1 MGVKKTETTLPEN
14 DVRFAWMKAPHIQR
28 IINALNFA
36 DQNTARFVGG
46 CVRDSLLGAAPND
59 IDIATKLT
67 PDEVNSAL
75 SKAGLRSAPTGI
87 DHGTITAIADHVGVE
102 VTTLRSDVSTDG
114 RRATVAFTT
123 DWEIDAGRRD
133 FTVNAL
139 YASADG
145 KLFDYYE
152 GLDDLNAKK
161 VRFIGDPHSR
171 IKEDYL
177 RILRFFRFSARFA
190 ENFDASGLTACA
202 AERDGLGQ
210 LSAERIGDE
219 FSKILELES
228 PAAAIEKM
236 NECGILSEIWPTVA
250 DIAAFGR
257 LKQISP
263 GSSAALG
270 LAALWGEQGDG
281 VRARLR
287 LPNAVETRRGSAIKN
302 AKLIL
307 PTMTENS
314 AKAML
319 YRLGVE
325 AWRDACDLAMARG
338 ADRAEIVT
346 IRNLP
351 DRWEAPVFPISGK
364 DIIAAGVPKG
374 PLVARTLKA
383 VESKWIDAGFPSAAH
398 VNAMLAGE
406 IKSILKN

>member
-1 MGVKKTETTLPEN
+1 MKKTETTLPEN
-14 DVRFAWMKAPHIQR
+14 DIRFAWMNALHVRQ
-28 IINALNFA
+28 IINALNFV
-36 DQNTARFVGG
+36 DQNAARFVGG
-46 CVRDSLLGAAPND
+46 CVRDSLLGSEPND

-75 SKAGLRSAPTGI
+75 SNAGLRSAPTGI

-114 RRATVAFTT
+114 RRATVSFTT

-145 KLFDYYE
+145 RLFDYYE
-152 GLDDLNAKK
+152 GLDDLYAKK
-161 VRFIGDPHSR
+161 IRFIGDPHSR

-190 ENFDASGLTACA
+190 ENFDVSGLTACA
-202 AERDGLGQ
+202 AERAGLGQ

-219 FSKILELES
+219 FSKILELPS
-228 PAAAIEKM
+228 PAGALEAM
-236 NECGILSEIWPTVA
+236 NECGILVEVWPAAA

-257 LKQISP
+257 LKQISS

-281 VRARLR
+281 VSARLR
-287 LPNAVETRRGSAIKN
+287 LPNTVETRRRLAVEN
-302 AKLIL
+302 ARLIL

-338 ADRAEIVT
+338 TDRAELVT

-351 DRWEAPVFPISGK
+351 DRWKAPVFPISGK

-383 VESKWIDAGFPSAAH
+383 VEEKWIDANFPPDEQVH
-398 VNAMLAGE
+398 AMLADE
-406 IKSILKN
+406 IKSILKS